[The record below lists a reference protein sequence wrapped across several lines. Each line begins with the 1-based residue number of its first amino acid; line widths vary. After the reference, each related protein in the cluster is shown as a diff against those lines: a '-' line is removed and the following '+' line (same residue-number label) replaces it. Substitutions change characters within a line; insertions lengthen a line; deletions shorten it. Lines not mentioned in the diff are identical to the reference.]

1 MEILETLEKK
11 KVETYTLQEF
21 LDKLDEEQKD
31 EEDDELS
38 KRDERGF

>member
-1 MEILETLEKK
+1 MEILETLERKK
-11 KVETYTLQEF
+11 GETYTLQEF

>member
-1 MEILETLEKK
+1 MEILETLERKT
-11 KVETYTLQEF
+11 VETYTLEEF